1 MKFKNLLRQVK
12 EIDDETAR
20 LRIERN
26 FYKSLYESDERILKE
41 YKDLVIE
48 YKNALNDAYHNNNI
62 IDKITKEEY

>member
-1 MKFKNLLRQVK
+1 MKFKKLLRQVK

-20 LRIERN
+20 LKIERD

-62 IDKITKEEY
+62 IDKITKEEE

>member
-26 FYKSLYESDERILKE
+26 FYKSLYESDEKILKE

-48 YKNALNDAYHNNNI
+48 YKKALNDAYHNNNI
-62 IDKITKEEY
+62 IDKITKEED

>member
-26 FYKSLYESDERILKE
+26 YYKSLYESDERILKE

-62 IDKITKEEY
+62 IDKITKEED